1 MKMNVSKVMTK
12 RVSWVGPDSTLP
24 EIARRMRAED
34 IGSIPV
40 AHNDRLIGMVTD
52 RDIVLRAV
60 AEGGEIERRTA
71 RDVMTGSVLYCFE
84 DESVAAVLK
93 NMGERQVRRLPVVNR
108 AKRLVGV
115 VSLGDLSMAAEEKA
129 GDALKSISERSRI
142 PAPAAPRSRPPLDP
156 THSRH

>member
-52 RDIVLRAV
+52 RDLVCRCLAM
-60 AEGGEIERRTA
+60 GLDPKTTTA
-71 RDVMTGSVLYCFE
+71 RDVMTKGTVFCLDTQE
-84 DESVAAVLK
+84 LDDAVRVMETK
-93 NMGERQVRRLPVVNR
+93 KVRRLPVIN
-108 AKRLVGV
+108 AKKRMVGML
-115 VSLGDLSMAAEEKA
+115 SLGDVYNAA
-129 GDALKSISERSRI
+129 SRPISEEAMQGVSAHHR
-142 PAPAAPRSRPPLDP
+142 
-156 THSRH
+156 

>member
-1 MKMNVSKVMTK
+1 MNVSKVMTK
-12 RVSWVGPDSTLP
+12 RVSWVGPDATLP

-60 AEGGEIERRTA
+60 AEGGEIERCTA
-71 RDVMTGSVLYCFE
+71 RDVMTGTVLYCFE
-84 DESVAAVLK
+84 DETVAAVLR
-93 NMGERQVRRLPVVNR
+93 NMAEKQVRRLPVVNR

-115 VSLGDLSMAAEEKA
+115 VSLGDLSHAAEQKA
-129 GDALKSISERSRI
+129 GDALKAISE
-142 PAPAAPRSRPPLDP
+142 PARARESAGPRQWLPHERTLP
-156 THSRH
+156 RH

>member
-84 DESVAAVLK
+84 TSRSRPYSRTWA
-93 NMGERQVRRLPVVNR
+93 
-108 AKRLVGV
+108 
-115 VSLGDLSMAAEEKA
+115 KA
-129 GDALKSISERSRI
+129 G
-142 PAPAAPRSRPPLDP
+142 APAAGGQPREAARRRRLARRPQHGCRGESGRCAEIDLGAVPHSGVRAPRARPPLDP